1 MKTSTIS
8 PSKKATLNAL
18 DSKISTNKKKELKLS
33 RESLKKE
40 IQLPLQE
47 LEELKERRRLL
58 LRLLPK
64 EKERNQLLLL
74 KSELQ

>member
-64 EKERNQLLLL
+64 EKERNQLPLL

>member
-1 MKTSTIS
+1 MKISTIS
-8 PSKKATLNAL
+8 PSKKATHNAL
-18 DSKISTNKKKELKLS
+18 NSKISINKKKELKLS

-64 EKERNQLLLL
+64 EKERNQLPLL

>member
-1 MKTSTIS
+1 MTL
-8 PSKKATLNAL
+8 PLKKETLNAKN
-18 DSKISTNKKKELKLS
+18 SKISTNKKKELKLS

-58 LRLLPK
+58 LRLPLK
-64 EKERNQLLLL
+64 EKERNLLLLL
-74 KSELQ
+74 K